1 MSLQRHLTNSFE
13 LASFEPTSHSQSR
26 PLGLNSNAVKRIW
39 SSAAL
44 CSLLAL
50 LLFASSALCQETPQ
64 RDASALSLLSQALTA
79 AGGSAIAN
87 VTDFTAN
94 GSITYSWGDPV
105 QGTAT
110 IKSRGLTQFR
120 LDSQVPDG
128 TWSFIVSNGAGV
140 LNLPNGTS
148 SSVPYQGTLN
158 AGSLTM
164 PIILISA
171 AVGDTSVT
179 VIDDGLVPLGSGQ
192 ARQITV
198 QQNLSTTSDPNGLLS
213 KTTKRDYFFDPSS
226 FLLLQVQDT
235 VYPFNDA
242 VNGGVQRIIGMS
254 NYQASNGV
262 TVPFSISVSLDGQTL
277 WSIQLTSINF
287 NTGLSDSDFQF

>member
-1 MSLQRHLTNSFE
+1 MSLQRLLTNSFE
-13 LASFEPTSHSQSR
+13 LASFESTSHSQSR
-26 PLGLNSNAVKRIW
+26 PPGPNSNSVKRIW
-39 SSAAL
+39 SSPAL
-44 CSLLAL
+44 CL
-50 LLFASSALCQETPQ
+50 LLFASSALCQGTPQ
-64 RDASALSLLSQALTA
+64 RDASALSFLSQALTA
-79 AGGSAIAN
+79 AGGGAAIAG

-105 QGTAT
+105 QGTTT

-128 TWSFIVSNGAGV
+128 TWSFVVNNGAGV

-164 PIILISA
+164 PIILVSA
-171 AVGDTSVT
+171 AVGDNSVS
-179 VIDDGLVPLGSGQ
+179 VFDDGLVSLGSGQ

-198 QQNLSTTSDPNGLLS
+198 QQNLSTSSDPNGQLS
-213 KTTKRDYFFDPSS
+213 KTTKRDYFFDPAS

-235 VYPFNDA
+235 VYPLNDA
-242 VNGGVQRIIGMS
+242 VNGGVQRIVGMS
-254 NYQASNGV
+254 NYQSSNGV
-262 TVPFSISVSLDGQTL
+262 TIPFSISVSLDGQTL
-277 WSIQLTSINF
+277 WSIQLTSITF